1 MCASKEALR
10 DVDIAAIDCTFG
22 AGGMSAVAM
31 KRARHVVTENQRC
44 QDAVLAFKSRD
55 YSTVGLCLQTFPSF
69 VCVVTTRVF
78 GHVRGRG
85 RRCGRRRRC
94 RRGLV
99 CVQEC
104 VCMYVCMRS
113 LCF

>member
-10 DVDIAAIDCTFG
+10 DVDMAAIDGTFG
-22 AGGMSAVAM
+22 AGGMSDVAM

-55 YSTVGLCLQTFPSF
+55 YATVGLSLETFPSF
-69 VCVVTTRVF
+69 VCVVITRVF
-78 GHVRGRG
+78 GHMR
-85 RRCGRRRRC
+85 GRRRR
-94 RRGLV
+94 RRRRLV
-99 CVQEC
+99 CVHDC